1 MPKIIVMMQLVISF
15 FTKKFF
21 LMEISHDREYNKLI
35 RKKTMQICDMINDI
49 LLKS

>member
-15 FTKKFF
+15 FTKIFF
-21 LMEISHDREYNKLI
+21 FMEISHDREYNELI
-35 RKKTMQICDMINDI
+35 RKKTMQIGHMINDI

>member
-15 FTKKFF
+15 FAKIFF
-21 LMEISHDREYNKLI
+21 FMEISHDREYNELI